1 MVRVKWIMGAGEK
14 GRSEGQ
20 GRWPGRR
27 WGGSSDG
34 LACVE
39 KPEGALMIAMLQSK
53 AAILCKCAQCHSSMH
68 IIHAASL
75 VGMQPL
81 EP

>member
-1 MVRVKWIMGAGEK
+1 MVRVKRIKEAGQR
-14 GRSEGQ
+14 GRGEGQ

-34 LACVE
+34 LACVG

-53 AAILCKCAQCHSSMH
+53 AAILCK
-68 IIHAASL
+68 
-75 VGMQPL
+75 
-81 EP
+81 